1 MSDEL
6 RAEFSRSAR
15 RWADAAWADG
25 WHAHA
30 LDVLDHAIR
39 LDPDNFKL
47 FRKRGAF
54 HLICPDPWLRDRERG
69 FTDLLRACELAEWR
83 GDLVEWA
90 SGLLAEFGNER
101 RAEELLELARQI
113 WAADGDEQPVLEY
126 AEEFD
131 ASFASL
137 PQVG

>member
-6 RAEFSRSAR
+6 RADFSRSAR

-30 LDVLDHAIR
+30 FDVLDHAIR
-39 LDPDNFKL
+39 LDPDDFKL

-54 HLICPDPWLRDRERG
+54 HLICPDPWLQDLGRG
-69 FTDLLRACELAEWR
+69 FTDLRRACELAGWR

-90 SGLLAEFGNER
+90 SGLMAEFGDAR
-101 RAEELLELARQI
+101 RAEELLELARQA
-113 WAADGDEQPVLEY
+113 WAEFGDDQSASEY
-126 AEEFD
+126 AEGFD
-131 ASFASL
+131 DALVSL
-137 PQVG
+137 PTG